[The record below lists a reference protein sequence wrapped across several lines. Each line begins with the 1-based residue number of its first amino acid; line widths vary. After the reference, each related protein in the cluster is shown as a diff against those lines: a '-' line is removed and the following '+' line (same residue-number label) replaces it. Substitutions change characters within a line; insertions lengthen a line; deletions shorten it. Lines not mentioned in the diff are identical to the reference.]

1 MKSLILLLACLL
13 PLGAAAQTHAVSG
26 TVTTRETGEPL
37 SGCSIR
43 VKHTDRL
50 TTSDDK
56 GRYKIRAAATDT
68 LCFSLQG
75 YAPVEEAV
83 GERPQIDIVLI
94 PMIEIC
100 VEADAVVTDRAG
112 ALSNVILGIVSSDEP
127 YGEEYAHYEENRFH
141 SALHEPLSTF
151 ALEADGA
158 SYANCR
164 RILASGRAP
173 ETDAVRVEE
182 FLNYFSYDYP
192 APEGEAPLSLVV
204 DAGPCP
210 WNAAHRLVRIGLK
223 AREVAHA
230 ELPPSHFVYL
240 IDVSGSMSRTLPL
253 VKASMKMLTDNLRAE
268 DRVSIV
274 TYANGVQVRA
284 RNIPGNERRRIKD
297 LIDELEAGGA
307 TAGGAGLEKAYEI
320 ARKYRIEKGNNRI
333 ILCSDGDFN
342 VGPSSDEAM
351 KALIERQRKLSGTQL
366 SVIGYG
372 MGNYKD
378 GKMQLMAECGDGNYA
393 YVDDLREAAKML
405 FGEFGATSWAV
416 ARDVKMQVEFN
427 PAQVDSYRLIGYES
441 RLLDAEDFNDD
452 RKDAG
457 EIGAGHCVTALYELI
472 PAGTEEHPAGSV
484 DALRY
489 QGRQGTPVV
498 TIPSAETLAVKVRY
512 KLPGEERSCL
522 LQTELVDP
530 GTQELTGDF
539 AFAAAV
545 AMYGQLL
552 RLSDFRGTATWD
564 DVIRLAQR
572 GVANDPEGYR
582 HEFIDLVR
590 VAQAVCGDA
599 YCIQPGTPKEAGE

>member
-13 PLGAAAQTHAVSG
+13 PLGAAPQTHVVSG
-26 TVTTRETGEPL
+26 TVTIEESGNPL
-37 SGCSIR
+37 AFCSIH
-43 VKHTDRL
+43 VKNTDRH
-50 TTSDDK
+50 TKTDDK
-56 GRYKIRAAATDT
+56 GCYRIQAAATDT
-68 LCFSLQG
+68 LCFAMLG
-75 YAPVEEAV
+75 YDTVKVAV
-83 GERPQIDIVLI
+83 GKRTRIDVALHAMSVVFEEEDLVVPAYMTRMASIVTTGRPA
-94 PMIEIC
+94 EF
-100 VEADAVVTDRAG
+100 
-112 ALSNVILGIVSSDEP
+112 S
-127 YGEEYAHYEENRFH
+127 GEEYAGYEENRFR

-173 ETDAVRVEE
+173 ETDAVRIEE
-182 FLNYFSYDYP
+182 FLNYFDYDYP
-192 APEGEAPLSLVV
+192 EPAEEAPLSLLVE
-204 DAGPCP
+204 AGPCP
-210 WNAAHRLVRIGLK
+210 WDAAHRLARIGLK
-223 AREVAHA
+223 AREVTGT
-230 ELPPSHFVYL
+230 ELPPTHFVYL
-240 IDVSGSMSRTLPL
+240 IDVSGSMHQPLPL

-274 TYANGVQVRA
+274 TYADEVQVLA

-297 LIDELEAGGA
+297 LIDELEANGA

-320 ARKYRIEKGNNRI
+320 ARKYHIGKGNNRI

-378 GKMQLMAECGDGNYA
+378 SRMQLMAEHGDGNYA
-393 YVDDLREAAKML
+393 YVDDLREAAKVL
-405 FGEFGATSWAV
+405 FGEFGATAWAA

-427 PAQVDSYRLIGYES
+427 PATVASYRLIGYES
-441 RLLDAEDFNDD
+441 RLLEAGDFNDD

-472 PAGTEEHPAGSV
+472 PAGAEEHPAGSV

-498 TIPSAETLAVKVRY
+498 TIPSAEALAVKVRY
-512 KLPGEERSCL
+512 KLPGEERSRMIRAEL
-522 LQTELVDP
+522 IDSGTE
-530 GTQELTGDF
+530 ELTGDF

-564 DVIRLAQR
+564 EVIRLAQQ
-572 GVANDPEGYR
+572 GLANDPEGYR
-582 HEFIDLVR
+582 REFIDLAR
-590 VAQAVCGDA
+590 VAQAVCGDD
-599 YCIQPGTPKEAGE
+599 YCLQPGESKAAGE

>member
-13 PLGAAAQTHAVSG
+13 PMGAAAQTHAVSG
-26 TVTTRETGEPL
+26 TVSTHETGEPL

-68 LCFSLQG
+68 LCFSLRG

-94 PMIEIC
+94 PMIESC
-100 VEADAVVTDRAG
+100 VEADVVVTDRAG

-127 YGEEYAHYEENRFH
+127 LGEEYAHYEENRFH
-141 SALHEPLSTF
+141 PALHEPLSTF

-182 FLNYFSYDYP
+182 FLNYFDYDYP

-210 WNAAHRLVRIGLK
+210 WNAAHRLARIGLK
-223 AREVAHA
+223 AREVALA
-230 ELPPSHFVYL
+230 ELPPSHFIYL

-284 RNIPGNERRRIKD
+284 RSIPGNERRRIKD

-393 YVDDLREAAKML
+393 YVDDLREAAKVL

-441 RLLDAEDFNDD
+441 RLLDAGDFNDD

-512 KLPGEERSCL
+512 KLPGEERSRL
-522 LQTELVDP
+522 LQAELVDP